1 MMKKTNKTRTW
12 RATFLNGATMLI
24 NKKCLA
30 DALFVAEAWEN
41 CRDDKGNLLYGTLES
56 VELAW

>member
-1 MMKKTNKTRTW
+1 MKRTDKTRTW

-30 DALFVAEAWEN
+30 DALFAAEAWEN

>member
-1 MMKKTNKTRTW
+1 MKKTSKTRVW

-30 DALFVAEAWEN
+30 DALFAAEVWEN
-41 CRDDKGNLLYGTLES
+41 SRDDKGNLLYGTLES
-56 VELAW
+56 VEPAW

>member
-1 MMKKTNKTRTW
+1 MKRTNKTRTW

-24 NKKCLA
+24 NKKSLA
-30 DALFVAEAWEN
+30 DALFAAEAWEN
-41 CRDDKGNLLYGTLES
+41 CHDDKGNLLYGTLES